1 MFQFNKTINVRVCV
15 YISVSTT
22 LYIHTRRRKREK
34 MENPQGQS
42 RNKKKRL
49 TQDQVRQLEKC
60 FTLNNKLEPDLKL
73 QLSNTLGL
81 PQRQVAVW
89 FQNKRARSKTQS
101 LELQYRNLQSKLEAV
116 LSDKAKLEHK
126 VQFLQ
131 DELKRSRNQ
140 LALFTHQDSPLDNSN
155 LGSCEEGHDDQVV
168 VFDELYDCFVTS
180 GHGSSSNSWM

>member
-1 MFQFNKTINVRVCV
+1 MCFFFKQTHKCECV
-15 YISVSTT
+15 YIYASTT
-22 LYIHTRRRKREK
+22 LYIHTRKRKREK

-49 TQDQVRQLEKC
+49 TQEQVRKLEKC
-60 FTLNNKLEPDLKL
+60 FTLNNKLDPDLKL

-101 LELQYRNLQSKLEAV
+101 LELQYCNLQSKLEAV
-116 LSDKAKLEHK
+116 LSDKAKLEHQ

-140 LALFTHQDSPLDNSN
+140 LALFTHQDSPVDDSN
-155 LGSCEEGHDDQVV
+155 LGSCEEGNDNQVV
-168 VFDELYDCFVTS
+168 VFDELYDCFVTN
-180 GHGSSSNSWM
+180 GHGSSSTSWA